1 MPYILTHFYTAAR
14 VAQILPETHE
24 VEAVADIRT
33 GIKKWL
39 AANSTFTDGAKNAI
53 DKNNGSMMQNVMDQ
67 YRNTI
72 LTDESIAIFSAFAA
86 GSQGPD
92 LWTITHSVWDAVND
106 KIVTGSAYFDLGH
119 YNLSHRFPIQ
129 SLTDLKKNGSKLSL
143 LQKKYRTAYILGYLT
158 HIALDIH
165 SHLKVNVFAPAY
177 FQNPKGWETEQTS
190 DITDWDIFDPL
201 AVNIPIEGIPA
212 PFNNHNK
219 IEQYL
224 DTLVRYVLFE
234 GYHENF
240 KPFHDLQTA
249 VGHTEFWAFPNYKD
263 YWDKYL
269 KFGLIIKTNGI
280 YNSDETFLNLS
291 TSLAGPF
298 AHHYDKDS
306 PIKVDPFIRD
316 YMFNAYHDVLSNKI
330 EDNDD
335 ISLTDLE
342 TEEPKLHFFRMTN
355 RDWVTSF
362 YYNLNVVTP
371 DIKKTLEYTKKFYN
385 YYAFGEFIK
394 GSISLAN
401 HFVSQALTYL
411 SSSNKDPDE
420 KVDGKPLHHLKNW
433 NLDTGLSY
441 RIRKPA
447 DSASNEPVRIDL
459 ISSMG
464 YPALTSWKPPELT
477 AGARNSNQQVVEWT
491 VPKAQVIN
499 QPLAYTASVKVSKGQ
514 KVTLNVK
521 PQLTIQI
528 GITHN
533 RLYTKPAEDPDEIGV
548 FLFGSNER
556 VNDAWVMD
564 TEVEYEGHKVPT
576 PYTFTECFED
586 FSGSTGS
593 KTTKAD
599 RKNGNVR
606 LRDHSTVFHGKDI
619 TTVTNS
625 NDPAQALVPKK
636 RVIPRHVRLSLCR
649 KWVCK
654 ANDTRKDEE
663 FHPDLHNCYKSVFPS
678 EEVTF
683 SLYAVVEKEGKYVD
697 IFHDCTFT
705 KEQID
710 SVKKLLVIGVNSIV
724 LIFKNTSDVLEL
736 VEAYIDGEEQDLT
749 KVPEDDYGTSTPAP
763 VTPGTNPP
771 TPQPPVTPQPPA
783 DNSCNLLEL
792 EDVLFRTDSA
802 VFLPDGYTDRTVY
815 DSNQEVARGFK
826 AISLAYK
833 HAEQFDKQKVFITA
847 HTDTAGSAKYNF
859 DLSVDRALSLQY
871 LLEFTTSNRE
881 KWAAVANNRNHKKD
895 IQTICKWFA
904 LTKNWDCDP
913 GKIDGA
919 HGDKTRTAVVNLKKE
934 FNKQPD
940 FGRTVPEV
948 PTIDKETWGVV
959 YDLYQKEIAKKCNS
973 TYNQMLTK
981 SKIWEKRWAKIDR
994 KSIGCCEAFPKE
1006 QPDRNDFECP
1016 INRRVEILFFGES
1029 KIPEPLCSATTTVST
1044 QDLALARYNKC
1055 KSECKIYK
1063 ELRASFTYI
1072 S

>member
-14 VAQILPETHE
+14 VAENLPETHE
-24 VEAVADIRT
+24 IEAIADIRS

-39 AANSTFTDGAKNAI
+39 NANITFKDGAWKAI
-53 DKNNGSMMQNVMDQ
+53 KENNGSMMQNVMDQ

-92 LWTITHSVWDAVND
+92 LWTIAHDQLDVFDS
-106 KIVTGSAYFDLGH
+106 KITGMAYFDLGH
-119 YNLSHRFPIQ
+119 YNLSHRFPICC
-129 SLTDLKKNGSKLSL
+129 LKELKENGSKLNL
-143 LQKKYRTAYILGYLT
+143 LQRKYRTAYVLGYLT

-177 FQNPKGWETEQTS
+177 FQNPKTWETEQAS

-201 AVNIPIEGIPA
+201 AINIPVEWYPN

-234 GYHENF
+234 GYHKDFE
-240 KPFHDLQTA
+240 PFNDLQTA
-249 VGHTEFWAFPNYKD
+249 VGHTAFWCFPNYKD

-298 AHHYDKDS
+298 AHHYDNDS
-306 PIKVDPFIRD
+306 PIRVEPFIRTNM
-316 YMFNAYHDVLSNKI
+316 YNAYHGFLNPKI
-330 EDNDD
+330 ENDD
-335 ISLTDLE
+335 EIALVDLD
-342 TEEPKLHFFRMTN
+342 TEEPKLRFFRMTN
-355 RDWVTSF
+355 RNWIKSL
-362 YYNLNVVTP
+362 YYNFNVITP
-371 DIKKTLEYTKKFYN
+371 DIKKTLEYTKNFYN

-394 GSISLAN
+394 GSISLAH
-401 HFVSQALTYL
+401 HFVNQALTYL
-411 SSSNKDPDE
+411 SSSNKNNDKKIE
-420 KVDGKPLHHLKNW
+420 EKPLHHLKNW

-441 RIRKPA
+441 RIRKPV
-447 DSASNEPVRIDL
+447 DPGSNEPVRIDL

-477 AGARNSNQQVVEWT
+477 AGARNSNQNVVEWT
-491 VPKAQVIN
+491 IPEAQISNQQLSYKASI
-499 QPLAYTASVKVSKGQ
+499 KCSKGQ
-514 KVTLNVK
+514 KVTLNIK
-521 PQLTIQI
+521 PQVTIQI

-564 TEVEYEGHKVPT
+564 TEVKYEDHDVPK

-586 FSGSTGS
+586 FSGSTGP
-593 KTTKAD
+593 KTTKTD

-606 LRDHSTVFHGKDI
+606 LRDHTTVFHGKDI
-619 TTVTNS
+619 TSITNS
-625 NDPAQALVPKK
+625 NDPSQALVPKK

-663 FHPDLHNCYKSVFPS
+663 FHPDLHDCYKTVFPS

-683 SLYAVVEKEGKYVD
+683 SLFAVVEKEGKYID
-697 IFHDCTFT
+697 IFHECTFT

-724 LIFKNTSDVLEL
+724 LIFKNSSDVLEL
-736 VEAYIDGEEQDLT
+736 NEAYIDGEEQDLT
-749 KVPEDDYGTSTPAP
+749 KGPEDDYGPSTPAP
-763 VTPGTNPP
+763 VTPGNNPP
-771 TPQPPVTPQPPA
+771 TPKPPVTPPPA

-815 DSNQEVARGFK
+815 DLNQEIARGFK

-847 HTDTAGSAKYNF
+847 HTDTAGTAKYNY

-871 LLEFTTSNRE
+871 LFEFNSSNRE
-881 KWAAVANNRNHKKD
+881 KWAAVAHNRNHKKD

-913 GKIDGA
+913 GSIDGV
-919 HGDKTRTAVVNLKKE
+919 HGDKTKSAVKNLKKE

-940 FGRTVPEV
+940 FGRTVPEL
-948 PTIDKETWGVV
+948 PDINKETWGVV
-959 YDLYQKEIAKKCNS
+959 YDLYQKEIAKKCNCTFS
-973 TYNQMLTK
+973 QLMTK
-981 SKIWEKRWAKIDR
+981 AKIWEKRWAKNDR

-1016 INRRVEILFFGES
+1016 INRRVEILFLGES
-1029 KIPEPLCSATTTVST
+1029 KLPDPLCSATTSVST
-1044 QDLALARYNKC
+1044 QDQALARYNKC
-1055 KSECKIYK
+1055 KNECKIYK
-1063 ELRASFTYI
+1063 ELRTSFTYI